1 MLHFISSYVIIER
14 DLYVV
19 KESDICKVSGSER
32 GMDERRAAQTDE
44 EESRASVF
52 HASQITGADTI
63 NLTYFQIEKEEA
75 DSVLLNFNTF
85 C

>member
-1 MLHFISSYVIIER
+1 
-14 DLYVV
+14 
-19 KESDICKVSGSER
+19 
-32 GMDERRAAQTDE
+32 MDEQRAAQTDE
-44 EESRASVF
+44 EEGRASVF

-75 DSVLLNFNTF
+75 DNALLNFNMF